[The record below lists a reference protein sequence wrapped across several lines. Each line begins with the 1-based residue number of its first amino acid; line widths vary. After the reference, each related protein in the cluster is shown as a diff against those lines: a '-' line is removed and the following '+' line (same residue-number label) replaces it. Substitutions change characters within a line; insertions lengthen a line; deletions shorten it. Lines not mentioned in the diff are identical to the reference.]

1 MINIPK
7 FHFLPVIGRSF
18 GKIAK
23 DLSLSLPPFLVFS
36 KEATRRRRPV
46 RREFRKPV
54 FVFL

>member
-23 DLSLSLPPFLVFS
+23 DLSLSLSPFLVFS
-36 KEATRRRRPV
+36 KEATQRRRPV
-46 RREFRKPV
+46 RREFREPV

>member
-23 DLSLSLPPFLVFS
+23 DLSLSLSFS
-36 KEATRRRRPV
+36 FSRLFERSNAEEKTREKRV
-46 RREFRKPV
+46 S
-54 FVFL
+54 